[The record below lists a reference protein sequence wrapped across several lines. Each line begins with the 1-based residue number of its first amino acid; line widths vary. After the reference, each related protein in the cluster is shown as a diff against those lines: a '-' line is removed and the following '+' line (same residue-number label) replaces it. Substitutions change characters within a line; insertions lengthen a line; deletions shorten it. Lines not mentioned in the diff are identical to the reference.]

1 MVGCLRYKLGK
12 LLMNLHLLITYI
24 LSILLFLG
32 TPGPVTVLV
41 VSASIKDGFMA
52 GLKTVAG
59 TNTASL
65 ILIGI
70 SFIIIKGLFTVSETA
85 LNYLTLFGGLYLL
98 YFAITILKDRI
109 DITKA
114 MDANSTKVSPHH
126 FRDGFTIGLSN
137 PKDILFFMAFFPL
150 FLGVYPQINQS
161 MLILTVIWVLM
172 DYAILTTYSFIFSKV
187 SNNQVANGINQLSG
201 GILLLVAVYI
211 VSKTTISL
219 FS

>member
-1 MVGCLRYKLGK
+1 
-12 LLMNLHLLITYI
+12 
-24 LSILLFLG
+24 
-32 TPGPVTVLV
+32 
-41 VSASIKDGFMA
+41 
-52 GLKTVAG
+52 
-59 TNTASL
+59 
-65 ILIGI
+65 
-70 SFIIIKGLFTVSETA
+70 
-85 LNYLTLFGGLYLL
+85 
-98 YFAITILKDRI
+98 
-109 DITKA
+109 
-114 MDANSTKVSPHH
+114 
-126 FRDGFTIGLSN
+126 
-137 PKDILFFMAFFPL
+137 MAFFPL